1 MYNIAIDGPSGA
13 GKSTIAR
20 ELSKRLNFIYVD
32 TGAMYRAIALYFL
45 VKNIDISDE
54 KLVSLY
60 LNKIDINIKYEN
72 KIQIVLLNGE
82 DVSGKIRTEQI
93 GKMASAISI
102 FAAVRQKLLALQ
114 RNLARKNNV
123 VMDGRDIASYVLPNA
138 DLKIYLTASTEE
150 RASRR
155 YLELKE
161 KGIEVSL
168 DEVKKD
174 IETRDY
180 RDMHRDIAPLK
191 QVEDAILIDS
201 SKLGIEEVVEKIMN
215 LVNIER

>member
-102 FAAVRQKLLALQ
+102 FAAVRQKLLDLQ

-180 RDMHRDIAPLK
+180 RDMNRDIAPLK

>member
-102 FAAVRQKLLALQ
+102 FADVRQKLLDLQ

>member
-60 LNKIDINIKYEN
+60 LNKIEIDIKYEN

>member
-60 LNKIDINIKYEN
+60 LNKIEIDIKYEN

-102 FAAVRQKLLALQ
+102 FADVRQKLLDLQ
-114 RNLARKNNV
+114 RNLAIKNNV